1 MSDILLNYWTVIV
14 SIAGA
19 IIWFVRLEAKVLANE
34 KAICDREKASELN
47 ARMIEGTRA
56 QQSEL
61 MQRMARIESK
71 LDLIIEQINK

>member
-1 MSDILLNYWTVIV
+1 MGEEIIEYWSVILAI
-14 SIAGA
+14 SGA

-34 KAICDREKASELN
+34 KALCDREKASEAN
-47 ARMIEGTRA
+47 ARLIEGART
-56 QQSEL
+56 QQTEL